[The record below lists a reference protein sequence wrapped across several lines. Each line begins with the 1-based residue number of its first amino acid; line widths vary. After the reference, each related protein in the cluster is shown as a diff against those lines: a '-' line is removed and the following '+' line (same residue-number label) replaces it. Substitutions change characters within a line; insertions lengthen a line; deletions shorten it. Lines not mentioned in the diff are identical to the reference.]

1 MCLLLK
7 LITLEISKKVTYTS
21 GSKVPSAEVAGN
33 GRHHKHLFT
42 IYRQLNMFRLNYEG
56 VCRLDD
62 VLFICWKKG
71 VERSYLQRMI
81 QIPLVEVSNS
91 TQLHT
96 WGKIRKKVRTA
107 AKKTW
112 VVSCRGCVPTCWQFT
127 IALSGVWKKFLS
139 QHLLSKLW
147 WRARLEAAL
156 MTWRRL
162 GDLEE
167 TWRLPPFQERNARPA
182 AAAPRAAAAAL
193 CFKGNH
199 KSSHCQWGQR
209 I

>member
-1 MCLLLK
+1 MGG
-7 LITLEISKKVTYTS
+7 ITNTYS
-21 GSKVPSAEVAGN
+21 
-33 GRHHKHLFT
+33 
-42 IYRQLNMFRLNYEG
+42 
-56 VCRLDD
+56 
-62 VLFICWKKG
+62 LFIDSWTYSDSTMRVSAVWTMFSLCWKKG
-71 VERSYLQRMI
+71 VERSHLQRMV
-81 QIPLVEVSNS
+81 QISLVEVILRSCKREG
-91 TQLHT
+91 TIQ
-96 WGKIRKKVRTA
+96 KKVRTA

-182 AAAPRAAAAAL
+182 AAALRAAAAAL

-209 I
+209 R

>member
-1 MCLLLK
+1 MSL
-7 LITLEISKKVTYTS
+7 TS
-21 GSKVPSAEVAGN
+21 YKF
-33 GRHHKHLFT
+33 HLFE
-42 IYRQLNMFRLNYEG
+42 FRFNYEA

-71 VERSYLQRMI
+71 VEWSYLQRMI
-81 QIPLVEVSNS
+81 QISIVELILRSCKS
-91 TQLHT
+91 EETIL
-96 WGKIRKKVRTA
+96 KKVRTA

-147 WRARLEAAL
+147 WSARLDAAL

-162 GDLEE
+162 GDLVGGDLATASFPREE
-167 TWRLPPFQERNARPA
+167 CSSSGCSAKSRCSS
-182 AAAPRAAAAAL
+182 AL
-193 CFKGNH
+193 L
-199 KSSHCQWGQR
+199 QR
-209 I
+209 KP

>member
-1 MCLLLK
+1 
-7 LITLEISKKVTYTS
+7 
-21 GSKVPSAEVAGN
+21 
-33 GRHHKHLFT
+33 
-42 IYRQLNMFRLNYEG
+42 MFRFNYEG

-62 VLFICWKKG
+62 VLFMLKKRCWETIFAAHG
-71 VERSYLQRMI
+71 SNLNCWSNPSQLQKWGN
-81 QIPLVEVSNS
+81 NS
-91 TQLHT
+91 E
-96 WGKIRKKVRTA
+96 KVRTA

-112 VVSCRGCVPTCWQFT
+112 VVSCRGCVPTCWQYT
-127 IALSGVWKKFLS
+127 LSLSGVWKKFLS

-147 WRARLEAAL
+147 WSARLDAAL

-162 GDLEE
+162 GGDLEE

-182 AAAPRAAAAAL
+182 AAALRAAAAAL

-209 I
+209 R

>member
-1 MCLLLK
+1 MSL
-7 LITLEISKKVTYTS
+7 TS
-21 GSKVPSAEVAGN
+21 YKF
-33 GRHHKHLFT
+33 HLFE
-42 IYRQLNMFRLNYEG
+42 FRFNYEA

-71 VERSYLQRMI
+71 VEWSYLQRMI
-81 QIPLVEVSNS
+81 QISIVELILRSCKS
-91 TQLHT
+91 EETIL
-96 WGKIRKKVRTA
+96 KKVRTA

-112 VVSCRGCVPTCWQFT
+112 VVSCRGCVPTYWQNT

-182 AAAPRAAAAAL
+182 AAALRAAAAAL

-199 KSSHCQWGQR
+199 KSSQVVSEVRVDTCCRALLHRKLQKLISWER
-209 I
+209 FN